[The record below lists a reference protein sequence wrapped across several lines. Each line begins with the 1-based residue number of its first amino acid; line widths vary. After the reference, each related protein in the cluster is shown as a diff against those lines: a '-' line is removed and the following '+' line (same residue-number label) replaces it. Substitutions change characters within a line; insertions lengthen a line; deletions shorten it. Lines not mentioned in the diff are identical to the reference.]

1 MKKILYTS
9 STLVLI
15 GALLV
20 MGGCK
25 KTPVVTG
32 FIASQTE
39 TNSPNGGTPTT
50 TVTTNTFDSQN
61 RLVEQQAT
69 STTPVTLAYSNGQVT
84 VTQGSNITIYTLNSA
99 GYATSDNNGYT
110 YVYDNNGYNT
120 TASSH
125 AAGATTSVNTISNGD
140 LQSSAQ
146 TTNGATTTYSYTYL
160 TTVDYRSNGVA
171 FLGKNS
177 THLVNTL
184 TVSAGTNNTTVYTF
198 SYTFDSKG
206 RVQTQSLSSVNGTDI
221 ISYTYTN

>member
-9 STLVLI
+9 SALVLMV
-15 GALLV
+15 ALLV
-20 MGGCK
+20 IGGCK

-39 TNSPNGGTPTT
+39 TNSPNGQNPTT
-50 TVTTNTFDSQN
+50 TVTTNTYDAQN

-69 STTPVTLAYSNGQVT
+69 GTTPFTIAYSNGQVT
-84 VTQGSNITIYTLNSA
+84 VTQGSNITIFTLNSA
-99 GYATSDNNGYT
+99 GYATTS
-110 YVYDNNGYNT
+110 
-120 TASSH
+120 SSH

-184 TVSAGTNNTTVYTF
+184 TVSAGTNNTTVYTY